1 MSGCAGARW
10 LWASACLRT
19 ASASDAGALLA
30 WVCTCLAAGNLLLAM
45 VSLYPGAPMD
55 GGQLVHAIARRTTP
69 DPAAAARRTATVGV
83 AAGWAVMIGGLAVA
97 LIVDTT
103 AGLWL
108 TLMGWFLARAARRA
122 RSQDQL
128 IRLTAGLDVRDALQ
142 QDTPI
147 VSPGLTLD
155 TLLAQNQLSHG
166 PDVYGVQ
173 QGDAMLGIVT
183 MRDVRATRSQQRTR
197 MRVADRMRPVD
208 EPPVGA

>member
-1 MSGCAGARW
+1 
-10 LWASACLRT
+10 
-19 ASASDAGALLA
+19 
-30 WVCTCLAAGNLLLAM
+30 
-45 VSLYPGAPMD
+45 MD

-69 DPAAAARRTATVGV
+69 DPAAAARRTAAVGV
-83 AAGWAVMIGGLAVA
+83 AAGWAVMIGGLGVA

-142 QDTPI
+142 QDTPV

-155 TLLAQNQLSHG
+155 TLLAQNQLTHG
-166 PDVYGVQ
+166 PDVYSVQ
-173 QGDAMLGIVT
+173 QGDALLGIVT
-183 MRDVRATRSQQRTR
+183 IRDVRATRAQQRTR
-197 MRVADRMRPVD
+197 MRVV
-208 EPPVGA
+208 